1 MGQGECRGGDNQRN
15 NVLFLLMRTF
25 DLWTYFY
32 SVSAP
37 RKGELEDNIT
47 LGLIAESHY
56 RADTVVDFEL
66 WKQNSIQIMRRTGN
80 NWRMIRW
87 GLINDTKWYKWTS
100 WNYDLKKNKNQ
111 DKAALASRDW
121 GRNGLGEG
129 MRELTGMFHIL
140 IGLRLYRC
148 IYQSKLNS
156 CTLKTC
162 AFIIYKIYLEK
173 KM

>member
-1 MGQGECRGGDNQRN
+1 MRHIWRLLESTSKNLRGQNDLRMGQGECRGGDNQRN

-100 WNYDLKKNKNQ
+100 WNYDLKKPKIKTKQ
-111 DKAALASRDW
+111 PWPLGIGAGMDW
-121 GRNGLGEG
+121 ERAWENLLG
-129 MRELTGMFHIL
+129 
-140 IGLRLYRC
+140 C
-148 IYQSKLNS
+148 
-156 CTLKTC
+156 
-162 AFIIYKIYLEK
+162 FISW
-173 KM
+173 